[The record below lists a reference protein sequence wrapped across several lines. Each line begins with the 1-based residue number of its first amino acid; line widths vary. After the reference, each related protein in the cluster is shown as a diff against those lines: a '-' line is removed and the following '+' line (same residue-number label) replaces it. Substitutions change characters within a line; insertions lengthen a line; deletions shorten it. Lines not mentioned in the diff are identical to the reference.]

1 MTTSK
6 PRVTF
11 MQRDGHTEHHTFTDG
26 ETVPVRVDWTPED
39 ARGGLVDE
47 WLDGAADEA
56 HAEVTTRTRFIRDG
70 DSTLGVLLTEEDYL
84 EGRNAQHRINEDAYG
99 HREQAY
105 LPFVHAPNATTDRLI
120 ETEVLE
126 RVIKNFV
133 QDKKGI
139 ELTDDDERTIHYLAL
154 AAAIEFRFDP
164 DSRGIV
170 PVMTPNRA
178 ADSGV
183 VEYTWSFLY
192 PTPVA
197 GLYLRPEDDFI
208 AGTGYILT
216 AGSGY
221 SLVGG
226 FWERDYADE
235 LAVKLGTALPGLDWF
250 RVRGADLTPEIKKT
264 ATQIIREH
272 GTWRR
277 DTPIQQDRSER

>member
-1 MTTSK
+1 MTTPK
-6 PRVTF
+6 PRLN
-11 MQRDGHTEHHTFTDG
+11 MMDRDGHTERYTFSDG
-26 ETVPVRVDWTPED
+26 ETVAVRRDWTPED

-47 WLDGAADEA
+47 WLDGVADEA
-56 HAEVTTRTRFIRDG
+56 HAEATNAPRHIRDG
-70 DSTLGVLLTEEDYL
+70 DKTLGVLITEEQYNA
-84 EGRNAQHRINEDAYG
+84 GRNAEQRLNQDAYG

-208 AGTGYILT
+208 AGTGYMLV

-221 SLVGG
+221 GLVGG

-235 LAVKLGTALPGLDWF
+235 LAVKLSTALPGLDWF
-250 RVRGADLTPEIKKT
+250 HVRGDDLTPEINKT
-264 ATQIIREH
+264 ARHIIREH

-277 DTPIQQDRSER
+277 DTPTETSEA

>member
-1 MTTSK
+1 MTIPK
-6 PRVTF
+6 PRYTG
-11 MQRDGHTEHHTFTDG
+11 MRRTGHTEHHTFTDG
-26 ETVPVRVDWTPED
+26 ATVPVRVDWTPED

-47 WLDGAADEA
+47 WLDGTADEA
-56 HAEVTTRTRFIRDG
+56 HAEAHAKHRIIRDG
-70 DSTLGVLLTEEDYL
+70 DNTLGVLLTQEDYL

-120 ETEVLE
+120 ETNVLE

-133 QDKKGI
+133 RDKGI
-139 ELTDDDERTIHYLAL
+139 ELTADDERTIHYLAL

-208 AGTGYILT
+208 AGTGYVLV

-221 SLVGG
+221 GLVGG
-226 FWERDYADE
+226 FWDRDYADE

-250 RVRGADLTPEIKKT
+250 HVRGADLTREIKKT
-264 ATQIIREH
+264 AVQIIREH
-272 GTWRR
+272 GTFRKEEG
-277 DTPIQQDRSER
+277 S